1 MPPQMLRQLTAH
13 VARVNPFRVVK
24 ISLLFVMSL
33 ALAACMD
40 ENTSYAVKPGPE
52 NLSAPARTA
61 AVTAPQKPERYLD
74 QMAIID
80 AHKDFSQ
87 SPNPDYVLDARSVLR
102 FPKTY
107 PIGVIIIGDSILT
120 GWSGYFAH
128 VFPNALI
135 SGRVGRQFSSAI
147 PIWKTMQQTRITQGV
162 GDVVIELGTN
172 GEVLPS
178 DLQELLRMIGHRQ
191 VFLVMPEMPRSW
203 EHEVQQLYLQ
213 TAATHPNVHLVRW
226 DLLSR
231 DHPQY
236 FWTDL
241 VHPNW
246 QGIQVMVHAIA
257 HDIQKTETT
266 H

>member
-1 MPPQMLRQLTAH
+1 MSPQISRQLFGRITK
-13 VARVNPFRVVK
+13 F
-24 ISLLFVMSL
+24 SLLVLVSL
-33 ALAACMD
+33 GLAACMD
-40 ENTSYAVKPGPE
+40 ENSSYAVKPRPE
-52 NLSAPARTA
+52 SLSVPARTA
-61 AVTAPQKPERYLD
+61 AVAAPQKPERYLD

-178 DLQELLRMIGHRQ
+178 DMQELLQMLGHRQ

-257 HDIQKTETT
+257 SDIQKTESKN
-266 H
+266 

>member
-1 MPPQMLRQLTAH
+1 MSSQIFRQIFGRITK
-13 VARVNPFRVVK
+13 F
-24 ISLLFVMSL
+24 SLLVLVSL
-33 ALAACMD
+33 SLAACMD
-40 ENTSYAVKPGPE
+40 ENSSYAVKPRPE
-52 NLSAPARTA
+52 NLPAPARTA
-61 AVTAPQKPERYLD
+61 AVAAPQKPERYLD

-178 DLQELLRMIGHRQ
+178 DMQELLQMLGHRQ

-257 HDIQKTETT
+257 SDIQKTESKN
-266 H
+266 